1 MFNNESDNESI
12 FPQKEN
18 SIFSYSKDENSF
30 HSMEN
35 ENGNLNFSLDKE
47 FNDESLKKLEQIQ
60 DISKDISTDI
70 TKPQKPKILG
80 KKIKRY
86 ENDEEIT
93 DLKQISKFNSN
104 QFDEKKKDEDM
115 NKDIPFLIFFKEDK
129 KNEEF
134 LDTIQEEESIYI
146 EKTSSTKKEKKFKV
160 SDLISQNCCKNVRFD
175 GIVKKVKKLFFHHI
189 LKKSNEILKKNGISK
204 QFRIPSHDFTKNVT
218 IESNKFIL
226 TIDIKSLFCSTYEN
240 KCHIGDVLKKKI
252 EDNKSIFENYFFLE
266 IEYYFFFCIPLEK
279 LLSDYLNSPE
289 FLEDVKTLNM
299 KCKKNPIQ
307 LDRILGDGENNLIN
321 YFKLNQRY
329 GKK

>member
-70 TKPQKPKILG
+70 TKTQKPKILG

-134 LDTIQEEESIYI
+134 
-146 EKTSSTKKEKKFKV
+146 
-160 SDLISQNCCKNVRFD
+160 SQNCCKNVRFD

-189 LKKSNEILKKNGISK
+189 LKKSNEILQKNGISK

-218 IESNKFIL
+218 IESNKYLL
-226 TIDIKSLFCSTYEN
+226 TIDIKSLFCSTFEK

-252 EDNKSIFENYFFLE
+252 EDNKSIFEKYFFLE

-279 LLSDYLNSPE
+279 HLSDYLNSPE
-289 FLEDVKTLNM
+289 FKEDVETLN
-299 KCKKNPIQ
+299 KKYKKNPIQ
-307 LDRILGDGENNLIN
+307 LVRINGKGENNLIN

>member
-30 HSMEN
+30 HSLEN

-60 DISKDISTDI
+60 DITKDISTDI

-160 SDLISQNCCKNVRFD
+160 SDLNSQNCCKNVRFD

-189 LKKSNEILKKNGISK
+189 LKKSNEILQKNGISK

-226 TIDIKSLFCSTYEN
+226 TIDIKSLFCSTFKN
-240 KCHIGDVLKKKI
+240 NSPIGDVLKKKI
-252 EDNKSIFENYFFLE
+252 EDNKSIFKNYSFLE
-266 IEYYFFFCIPLEK
+266 KEYSHIFCSPLENF
-279 LLSDYLNSPE
+279 LNNYLHSQE
-289 FLEDVKTLNM
+289 FIEDVRNVNA
-299 KCKKNPIQ
+299 KCKNNPIL
-307 LDRILGDGENNLIN
+307 LDRIIGEGENNLIN
-321 YFKLNQRY
+321 YFKFNNRY